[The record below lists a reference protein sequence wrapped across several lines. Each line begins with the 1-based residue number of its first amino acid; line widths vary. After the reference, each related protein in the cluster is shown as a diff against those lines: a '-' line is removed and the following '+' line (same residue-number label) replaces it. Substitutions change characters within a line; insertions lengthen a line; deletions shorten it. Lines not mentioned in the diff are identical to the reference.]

1 MDSKSIL
8 PKTIRANGGSSIQ
21 LISIKNGRIVW
32 IDSLNFFAQSLAKL
46 PQTYGIVNSE
56 KGYFPHG
63 FNTTANEE
71 YEGDMPDI
79 KYYHPEYRKILNG
92 KGQLDYTEH
101 KKLIDWYNKQVADK
115 VAFNLRNEL
124 IKYCIDDCKVLL
136 KAVLIFRNLVMNEN
150 ISSIIN
156 DDGVE

>member
-1 MDSKSIL
+1 MDSKFIL

-21 LISIKNGRIVW
+21 LISIKNGRIVL
-32 IDSLNFFAQSLAKL
+32 IDSLNFFAQPLAKL

-63 FNTTANEE
+63 FNTIANEE

-79 KYYHPEYRKILNG
+79 KYYHPEYCKIFNG
-92 KGQLDYTEH
+92 KGQFDFREH
-101 KKLIDWYNKQVADK
+101 KKLIDWYNEQVENK
-115 VAFNLRNEL
+115 VVFNLRNEL
-124 IKYCIDDCKVLL
+124 IKYCIDDCKVFL
-136 KAVLIFRNLVMNEN
+136 KAVLIFRNIIMNET

-156 DDGVE
+156 DAG